1 MVEYLCAFQFIHTTP
16 HTHTPSMY
24 LSIQFYEFL
33 IDSGINFYSLSR
45 ILLRKNDYMFVY
57 LSYLFS
63 MASLSSMLLKAVA
76 IVVDYHPPL
85 SLEV

>member
-1 MVEYLCAFQFIHTTP
+1 
-16 HTHTPSMY
+16 
-24 LSIQFYEFL
+24 
-33 IDSGINFYSLSR
+33 
-45 ILLRKNDYMFVY
+45 MFVY

-85 SLEV
+85 SLEVNIHTQTEQRYHSLMLPFSSLLNHHENVLSPHRRVIPSN